1 MSTQSLRAEGGRDP
15 GHVLKAVP
23 ATGTTPVT
31 LIFEMAKADNFSLQL
46 IWNVALTA
54 HVTVGMS
61 NSYNPNPEFP
71 QDETKAL
78 NPGNWLDTGSRY
90 LADFTDPAATASGGE
105 IHGTFVECAW
115 LKMTITPSSMTRTI
129 AHHSSDAV
137 VAATST
143 WTLGNGAFTA
153 SDVGASI
160 VVTGDAT
167 ADGTY
172 VIESVTNSTTI
183 VTATGPAADSTLGS
197 GTSVALARAGVV
209 DGYLSGKS
217 L

>member
-1 MSTQSLRAEGGRDP
+1 MSQQTLRSESGRDP
-15 GHVLKAVP
+15 GHVLKSVP

-46 IWNVALTA
+46 LWNAALTA
-54 HVTVGMS
+54 HVTVGAS
-61 NSYNPNPEFP
+61 NSYNPNMNDP
-71 QDETKAL
+71 QNESIAL
-78 NPGNWLDTGSRY
+78 NPGNWIDTGSRY

-115 LKMTITPSSMTRTI
+115 LKVTITPSSMTRTI

-137 VAATST
+137 VAATNT

-153 SDVGASI
+153 ADVGAPI

-172 VIESVTNSTTI
+172 VIQSVTNATTI
-183 VTATGPAADSTLGS
+183 VTVTSPAADSTLGS
-197 GTSVALARAGVV
+197 GTSVALARAGVI